1 MNAEAQRRSDTILRN
16 HSDNGDA
23 AFKESGRPRPES
35 YNPRG
40 EGAPAP

>member
-1 MNAEAQRRSDTILRN
+1 MTCETWYYTISRN